1 MNNNIVVIKSYYG
14 GKNKRKIL
22 KFIYKE
28 VNIMA
33 GKRSTV
39 AGNSHYQK
47 NDKEMHAEG
56 KKQILKDEIRER
68 NDERSRVSSPTK

>member
-1 MNNNIVVIKSYYG
+1 MNYNIVVIKSYYV
-14 GKNKRKIL
+14 GKNKRKIIKL
-22 KFIYKE
+22 IYKE
-28 VNIMA
+28 VNKMA

-68 NDERSRVSSPTK
+68 NDERSRVSSPSK